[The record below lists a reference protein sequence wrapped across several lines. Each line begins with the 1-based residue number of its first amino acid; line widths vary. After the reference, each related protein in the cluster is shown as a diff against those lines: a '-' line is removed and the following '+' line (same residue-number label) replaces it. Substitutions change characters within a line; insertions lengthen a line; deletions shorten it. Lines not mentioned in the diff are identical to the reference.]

1 MAENAEEKIRVLI
14 VDDIPET
21 RENLRKLLYFENDI
35 EVVGAAISGEEGI
48 QMAKELQPHIVLMD
62 INMPGLDG
70 ITASEAISQEVP
82 MAQVIMMSVQGEADY
97 LRRSMLAG
105 AREFLIKPF
114 SSDELVSS
122 IRKPFSSDEL
132 VSSIRRVYEL
142 GAAQRARYQAPAPPV
157 SVTAQRQPPTPEE
170 LGKVISVFSPKGGTG
185 CSTIATNLAI
195 ALQMETEA
203 KVVLVDGS
211 LQFGDAAV
219 LLNLKPVRT
228 IVDLVPH
235 MAELDGELVH
245 SVIVPHSSGI
255 KTLLAP
261 PRPEMAD
268 LVVPDHMK
276 RILEE
281 LKKTFDFIVVDTW
294 TSLHDLVLTI
304 MDISDRIVLIAT
316 PDIPS
321 IKNTKLFFEVTE
333 ALGYSPEK
341 VFLTINK
348 VDRRSGIRAEDIE
361 TGIKHPVAATLALD
375 ERVAALAANQGA
387 PFVLSAA
394 NSLIAQSVVNLAH
407 QLLDTL
413 VEKEEVVET
422 TAASA
427 GEKLTQRFRFSR

>member
-1 MAENAEEKIRVLI
+1 MVENAEEKIRVLI

-35 EVVGAAISGEEGI
+35 DVVGAAISGEEGI

-62 INMPGLDG
+62 INMPGVDG

-82 MAQVIMMSVQGEADY
+82 TAQVIMMSVQGEADY

-122 IRKPFSSDEL
+122 IR
-132 VSSIRRVYEL
+132 RVYEL
-142 GAAQRARYQAPAPPV
+142 GAAQRARYRAPAPPV
-157 SVTAQRQPPTPEE
+157 AMAAQRHALPPEE

-195 ALQMETEA
+195 ALQTETGS
-203 KVVLVDGS
+203 KVILVDGS
-211 LQFGDAAV
+211 LQFGDIAV

-228 IVDLVPH
+228 IADLVPH
-235 MAELDGELVH
+235 MDELDMDLVD
-245 SVIVPHSSGI
+245 SVVVPHSSGV

-281 LKKTFDFIVVDTW
+281 LKKSFDCIVVDTW

-304 MDISDRIVLIAT
+304 MDVSDRIVLVTT

-333 ALGYSPEK
+333 ALGYPPEK
-341 VFLTINK
+341 VLLTINK
-348 VDRRSGIRAEDIE
+348 VDRRSSIRAENIE
-361 TGIKHPVAATLALD
+361 ASVKHAVAATLVLD
-375 ERVAALAANQGA
+375 ERVATLAANQGS

-394 NSLIAQSVVNLAH
+394 NSPIAQDVVNLAR

-413 VEKEEVVET
+413 VEKEEVAET

-427 GEKLTQRFRFSR
+427 GEKLVQRFRFSR

>member
-35 EVVGAAISGEEGI
+35 EVVGAAVSGEEGI
-48 QMAKELQPHIVLMD
+48 QMAKELEPHIVLMD

-82 MAQVIMMSVQGEADY
+82 TAQVIMMSVQGEADY

-105 AREFLIKPF
+105 AREFLI
-114 SSDELVSS
+114 
-122 IRKPFSSDEL
+122 KPFSSDEL

-157 SVTAQRQPPTPEE
+157 SVTAQRQPPPPEE

-185 CSTIATNLAI
+185 CSTIAANLAI

-211 LQFGDAAV
+211 LQFGDIAV

-228 IVDLVPH
+228 IADLVPH
-235 MAELDGELVH
+235 MNELDGDLVD

-261 PRPEMAD
+261 TRPEMAD

-281 LKKTFDFIVVDTW
+281 LKKTFDCIVVDTW

-304 MDISDRIVLIAT
+304 MDVSDRIVLITT

-333 ALGYSPEK
+333 ALGYPSEK

-348 VDRRSGIRAEDIE
+348 VDRRSSIQAEDIE
-361 TGIKHPVAATLALD
+361 AGIKHPVAAILALD
-375 ERVAALAANQGA
+375 ERVARLAANQGA

-394 NSLIAQSVVNLAH
+394 NSPIAQSVVNLVH

-413 VEKEEVVET
+413 VEKEEVAET
-422 TAASA
+422 TTAPA
-427 GEKLTQRFRFSR
+427 GEKLAHRLRFSR

>member
-48 QMAKELQPHIVLMD
+48 QMAKELEPHIVLMD
-62 INMPGLDG
+62 INMPGVDG
-70 ITASEAISQEVP
+70 ITAGEAISQEVP
-82 MAQVIMMSVQGEADY
+82 ASQVIMMSVQGEADY

-122 IRKPFSSDEL
+122 IR
-132 VSSIRRVYEL
+132 RVYEL

-157 SVTAQRQPPTPEE
+157 SATAQRQPPPPEE

-195 ALQMETEA
+195 ALQTETEA
-203 KVVLVDGS
+203 RVVLVDGS
-211 LQFGDAAV
+211 LQFGDIAV

-228 IVDLVPH
+228 IADLVPH
-235 MAELDGELVH
+235 MSELDGELIH
-245 SVIVPHSSGI
+245 SVMIPHPSGI

-281 LKKTFDFIVVDTW
+281 LKKTFDFIIVDTW
-294 TSLHDLVLTI
+294 TSLHDLVLAI
-304 MDISDRIVLIAT
+304 MDVSDRIVLITT

-333 ALGYSPEK
+333 ALGYPPEK

-348 VDRRSGIRAEDIE
+348 VDRRSSIRVEDIE

-375 ERVAALAANQGA
+375 ERVATPAANQGA
-387 PFVLSAA
+387 PFVFSAA
-394 NSLIAQSVVNLAH
+394 NSAIAQGMVDLAH
-407 QLLDTL
+407 QVLDTL
-413 VEKEEVVET
+413 VEEEGVIET
-422 TAASA
+422 TEAPA
-427 GEKLTQRFRFSR
+427 GEKLAQRFRFYK

>member
-1 MAENAEEKIRVLI
+1 MAENIEEKIRVLI

-21 RENLRKLLYFENDI
+21 RENLRKLLYFESDI

-48 QMAKELQPHIVLMD
+48 QMAKELQPDIVLMD
-62 INMPGLDG
+62 INMPGVDG

-82 MAQVIMMSVQGEADY
+82 LTQVIMMSVQGEADY

-122 IRKPFSSDEL
+122 IR
-132 VSSIRRVYEL
+132 RVYEL
-142 GAAQRARYQAPAPPV
+142 GAAQRARYQAPVPPFTV
-157 SVTAQRQPPTPEE
+157 AAQRQPPPPEK
-170 LGKVISVFSPKGGTG
+170 LGKVICVFSPKGGTG

-195 ALQMETEA
+195 ALHTEA
-203 KVVLVDGS
+203 EARVILVDGS

-228 IVDLVPH
+228 IADLVPH
-235 MAELDGELVH
+235 INELDRELVN

-281 LKKTFDFIVVDTW
+281 LKKSFDCIVVDTW

-304 MDISDRIVLIAT
+304 MDVSDRIVLITT

-348 VDRRSGIRAEDIE
+348 ADRRSSIRAENIE
-361 TGIKHPVAATLALD
+361 TGIKHPVAAILALD
-375 ERVAALAANQGA
+375 ERVATLAANQGT

-394 NSLIAQSVVNLAH
+394 NSPIAQSVINLAH

-413 VEKEEVVET
+413 VEEEEEVAET
-422 TAASA
+422 TTAPA
-427 GEKLTQRFRFSR
+427 GEKLVQRFRFSR

>member
-1 MAENAEEKIRVLI
+1 MAENAEEKIQVLI

-21 RENLRKLLYFENDI
+21 RENLRKLLYFEGDI

-48 QMAKELQPHIVLMD
+48 QMAKELQPDIVLMD
-62 INMPGLDG
+62 INMPGIDG

-82 MAQVIMMSVQGEADY
+82 TAQVIMMSVQGEADY

-105 AREFLIKPF
+105 AREFLI
-114 SSDELVSS
+114 
-122 IRKPFSSDEL
+122 KPFSSDEL

-157 SVTAQRQPPTPEE
+157 SVTAQRQPPPPEE

-185 CSTIATNLAI
+185 CSTIAANLAI

-211 LQFGDAAV
+211 LQFGDIAV

-228 IVDLVPH
+228 IADLVPH
-235 MAELDGELVH
+235 MNELDGDLVD
-245 SVIVPHSSGI
+245 SVVVPHSSGI

-261 PRPEMAD
+261 TRPEMAD

-281 LKKTFDFIVVDTW
+281 LKKTFDCIVVDTW

-304 MDISDRIVLIAT
+304 MDVSDRIVLITT

-333 ALGYSPEK
+333 ALGYPSEK

-348 VDRRSGIRAEDIE
+348 VDRRSSIRAEDIE
-361 TGIKHPVAATLALD
+361 AGIKHPVAAILALD
-375 ERVAALAANQGA
+375 ERVARLAANQGA

-394 NSLIAQSVVNLAH
+394 NSPIAQSVVNLVH

-413 VEKEEVVET
+413 VEKEEVDET
-422 TAASA
+422 TTAPA
-427 GEKLTQRFRFSR
+427 GEKLAHRLRFSR

>member
-14 VDDIPET
+14 VDDIAET

-48 QMAKELQPHIVLMD
+48 QMAQELEPHIVLMD
-62 INMPGLDG
+62 INMPGVDG

-82 MAQVIMMSVQGEADY
+82 TAQVIMMSVQGEADY

-122 IRKPFSSDEL
+122 IR
-132 VSSIRRVYEL
+132 RVYEL
-142 GAAQRARYQAPAPPV
+142 GAVQRARYQAPVPPV
-157 SVTAQRQPPTPEE
+157 SMARPGQPLPSEE

-203 KVVLVDGS
+203 KVILVDGS
-211 LQFGDAAV
+211 LQFGDVAV
-219 LLNLKPVRT
+219 LLNLKSVRT
-228 IVDLVPH
+228 IADLVPH
-235 MAELDGELVH
+235 VDELDRELVN
-245 SVIVPHSSGI
+245 SVMVPHSSGI

-276 RILEE
+276 KILKE
-281 LKKTFDFIVVDTW
+281 LKNSFDFIIVDTW

-304 MDISDRIVLIAT
+304 MDVSDRIILLTT

-341 VFLTINK
+341 VFLILNK
-348 VDRRSGIRAEDIE
+348 VDRRSNIRAEDIE
-361 TGIKHPVAATLALD
+361 TGVKHPVAATLALD
-375 ERVAALAANQGA
+375 ERVTTLAANQGS
-387 PFVLSAA
+387 PFVIGAA
-394 NSLIAQSVVNLAH
+394 SSPIAQGVVDLVH
-407 QLLDTL
+407 RLLDTL
-413 VEKEEVVET
+413 IEKEEVAET
-422 TAASA
+422 TEAPA
-427 GEKLTQRFRFSR
+427 GEKLAHRFRFSR

>member
-1 MAENAEEKIRVLI
+1 MTENAEEKIRVLI

-62 INMPGLDG
+62 INMPGVDG

-122 IRKPFSSDEL
+122 IR
-132 VSSIRRVYEL
+132 RVYEL
-142 GAAQRARYQAPAPPV
+142 GAVQRARYQAPAPPV
-157 SVTAQRQPPTPEE
+157 SATAQRQPPPPEE

-185 CSTIATNLAI
+185 CTTIATNLAI

-203 KVVLVDGS
+203 RVVLVDGS
-211 LQFGDAAV
+211 LQFGDIAV
-219 LLNLKPVRT
+219 LLNLKPIRT

-235 MAELDGELVH
+235 ISELDGDLVN
-245 SVIVPHSSGI
+245 SVIVPHPSGI

-276 RILEE
+276 KILEE
-281 LKKTFDFIVVDTW
+281 LKKSFDCIVVDTW

-304 MDISDRIVLIAT
+304 MDVSDRIVLITT

-333 ALGYSPEK
+333 ALGYPPEK
-341 VFLTINK
+341 VLLTVNK
-348 VDRRSGIRAEDIE
+348 VDRRSSIRAEDIE
-361 TGIKHPVAATLALD
+361 AGIKHPVAATLALD
-375 ERVAALAANQGA
+375 ERVATIAANQGA
-387 PFVLSAA
+387 PFILSAA
-394 NSLIAQSVVNLAH
+394 NSPIAQSVVNLAH
-407 QLLDTL
+407 QLLETL
-413 VEKEEVVET
+413 IEEEEVAET

-427 GEKLTQRFRFSR
+427 GEKLVHRFRFSR

>member
-48 QMAKELQPHIVLMD
+48 QMAKELEPHIVLMD
-62 INMPGLDG
+62 INMPGVDG
-70 ITASEAISQEVP
+70 ITAGEAISQEVP
-82 MAQVIMMSVQGEADY
+82 ASQVIMMSVQGEADY

-122 IRKPFSSDEL
+122 IR
-132 VSSIRRVYEL
+132 RVYEL

-157 SVTAQRQPPTPEE
+157 SATAQRQPLPPEE

-195 ALQMETEA
+195 ALQTETEA
-203 KVVLVDGS
+203 RVVLVDGS
-211 LQFGDAAV
+211 LQFGDIAV

-228 IVDLVPH
+228 IADLVPH
-235 MAELDGELVH
+235 MSELDGELIH
-245 SVIVPHSSGI
+245 SVMIPHPSGI

-281 LKKTFDFIVVDTW
+281 LKKTFDFIIVDTW
-294 TSLHDLVLTI
+294 TSLHDLVLAI
-304 MDISDRIVLIAT
+304 MDVSDRIVLITT

-333 ALGYSPEK
+333 ALGYPPEK

-348 VDRRSGIRAEDIE
+348 VDRRSSIRAEDIE
-361 TGIKHPVAATLALD
+361 TGIRHPVAATLALD
-375 ERVAALAANQGA
+375 ERVATPAANQGA
-387 PFVLSAA
+387 PFVFSAA
-394 NSLIAQSVVNLAH
+394 NSAIAQGMVDLAH

-413 VEKEEVVET
+413 VEKEGVVET
-422 TAASA
+422 TEAPA
-427 GEKLTQRFRFSR
+427 GEKLAQRFRFYK

>member
-48 QMAKELQPHIVLMD
+48 QMAKELEPHIVLMD
-62 INMPGLDG
+62 INMPGVDG
-70 ITASEAISQEVP
+70 ITAGEAISQEVP
-82 MAQVIMMSVQGEADY
+82 AAQVIMMSVQGEADY

-122 IRKPFSSDEL
+122 IR
-132 VSSIRRVYEL
+132 RVYEL
-142 GAAQRARYQAPAPPV
+142 GAAQRARYQVPAPPV
-157 SVTAQRQPPTPEE
+157 SATARRQPLPPEE

-195 ALQMETEA
+195 ALQTETEA
-203 KVVLVDGS
+203 RVILVDGS
-211 LQFGDAAV
+211 LQFGDIAV
-219 LLNLKPVRT
+219 LLNLKPIRT
-228 IVDLVPH
+228 IADLVPH
-235 MAELDGELVH
+235 MNELDGELIH
-245 SVIVPHSSGI
+245 SVMIPHSSGI

-281 LKKTFDFIVVDTW
+281 LKKTFDFIIVDTW

-304 MDISDRIVLIAT
+304 MDVSDRIVLITT

-333 ALGYSPEK
+333 ALGYPPEK

-348 VDRRSGIRAEDIE
+348 VDRRSSIRAEDIE
-361 TGIKHPVAATLALD
+361 TGIKHPVAATLVLD
-375 ERVAALAANQGA
+375 ERVATPAANQGA
-387 PFVLSAA
+387 PFVFSAT
-394 NSLIAQSVVNLAH
+394 NSAIAQGIVDLAH

-413 VEKEEVVET
+413 VEKEGVVET
-422 TAASA
+422 TEAPA
-427 GEKLTQRFRFSR
+427 GEKLAQRFRFYK

>member
-1 MAENAEEKIRVLI
+1 MVENVKEKIRVLI

-35 EVVGAAISGEEGI
+35 EVVGAALSGEEGI

-62 INMPGLDG
+62 INMPGVDG

-122 IRKPFSSDEL
+122 IR
-132 VSSIRRVYEL
+132 RVYEL
-142 GAAQRARYQAPAPPV
+142 GAVQRARYQVPVPPV
-157 SVTAQRQPPTPEE
+157 SVTARKQPPPPEE
-170 LGKVISVFSPKGGTG
+170 LGKVITVFSPKGGTG

-195 ALQMETEA
+195 ALHTETDA
-203 KVVLVDGS
+203 RVILVDSS
-211 LQFGDAAV
+211 LQFGDVAV

-235 MAELDGELVH
+235 MDELDGELIN

-268 LVVPDHMK
+268 LIVPDHMK

-281 LKKTFDFIVVDTW
+281 LKKTFDCVVVDTW

-304 MDISDRIVLIAT
+304 MDVSDRILLITT

-333 ALGYSPEK
+333 ALGYPPEK

-348 VDRRSGIRAEDIE
+348 VDRRSSIRAENIE

-375 ERVAALAANQGA
+375 ERVATLAANQGV

-394 NSLIAQSVVNLAH
+394 NSPIAQSVVNLAH

-413 VEKEEVVET
+413 VEEEKVAET
-422 TAASA
+422 TVAPA
-427 GEKLTQRFRFSR
+427 GEKLVHRFRFSR

>member
-1 MAENAEEKIRVLI
+1 MVENAEEKIRVLI

-62 INMPGLDG
+62 INMPGVDG

-82 MAQVIMMSVQGEADY
+82 AAQVIMMSVQGEADY

-122 IRKPFSSDEL
+122 IR
-132 VSSIRRVYEL
+132 RVYEL

-157 SVTAQRQPPTPEE
+157 AMAAQRQHLPPEE

-185 CSTIATNLAI
+185 CSTIATNLAV
-195 ALQMETEA
+195 ALQTETEA

-211 LQFGDAAV
+211 LQFGDIAV

-228 IVDLVPH
+228 IADLVPH
-235 MAELDGELVH
+235 MGELDGDLVD
-245 SVIVPHSSGI
+245 SVIVPHSSGV

-268 LVVPDHMK
+268 LIVPDHMK

-281 LKKTFDFIVVDTW
+281 LKKIFDCIVVDTW

-304 MDISDRIVLIAT
+304 MDVSDRIILIST

-333 ALGYSPEK
+333 ALGYSREK
-341 VFLTINK
+341 VFLIINK
-348 VDRRSGIRAEDIE
+348 LDRRSSIRAEDIE
-361 TGIKHPVAATLALD
+361 AGVKHPVAATLVLD
-375 ERVAALAANQGA
+375 ERVATLAANQGS
-387 PFVLSAA
+387 PFVLGAA
-394 NSLIAQSVVNLAH
+394 SSPIAQGVFNLAH
-407 QLLDTL
+407 QLLDSL
-413 VEKEEVVET
+413 VEKEEVAET

-427 GEKLTQRFRFSR
+427 GEKLAQRFRFSR

>member
-21 RENLRKLLYFENDI
+21 RENLRKLLYFENDV
-35 EVVGAAISGEEGI
+35 EVVGAATSGEEGI
-48 QMAKELQPHIVLMD
+48 QMAKELEPHIVLMD
-62 INMPGLDG
+62 INMPGVDG
-70 ITASEAISQEVP
+70 ITAGEAISQEVP
-82 MAQVIMMSVQGEADY
+82 AAQVIMMSVQGEADY

-122 IRKPFSSDEL
+122 IR
-132 VSSIRRVYEL
+132 RVYEL

-157 SVTAQRQPPTPEE
+157 SATARRQPLPPEE
-170 LGKVISVFSPKGGTG
+170 LGKIISVFSPKGGTG

-195 ALQMETEA
+195 ALQTETEA
-203 KVVLVDGS
+203 RVVLVDGS
-211 LQFGDAAV
+211 LQFGDVAV

-228 IVDLVPH
+228 IADLVPH
-235 MAELDGELVH
+235 MSELDGELIH
-245 SVIVPHSSGI
+245 SVMIPHSSGI

-304 MDISDRIVLIAT
+304 MDVSDRIVLITT

-333 ALGYSPEK
+333 ALGYPPEK

-348 VDRRSGIRAEDIE
+348 VDRRSSIRAEDIE

-375 ERVAALAANQGA
+375 ERVATPAANQGA
-387 PFVLSAA
+387 PFVFSAA
-394 NSLIAQSVVNLAH
+394 NSAIAQGMVDLAH

-413 VEKEEVVET
+413 VEKERVVET
-422 TAASA
+422 TEAPA
-427 GEKLTQRFRFSR
+427 GEKLAQRFRFYK

>member
-1 MAENAEEKIRVLI
+1 MTENVEEKIRVLI

-62 INMPGLDG
+62 INMPGVDG

-114 SSDELVSS
+114 SSDEWVSS
-122 IRKPFSSDEL
+122 IH
-132 VSSIRRVYEL
+132 RVYEL
-142 GAAQRARYQAPAPPV
+142 GAAQRARYQVPVPPV
-157 SVTAQRQPPTPEE
+157 SGTAQRQPHFPEQ

-195 ALQMETEA
+195 ALHMETEA
-203 KVVLVDGS
+203 RVILVDGS
-211 LQFGDAAV
+211 IQFGDVAV
-219 LLNLKPVRT
+219 LLNLKSPRT
-228 IVDLVPH
+228 IADLVPH
-235 MAELDGELVH
+235 LDELDGDLVH
-245 SVIVPHSSGI
+245 SVLVPHPSGI

-268 LVVPDHMK
+268 LVVPDCMK
-276 RILEE
+276 RILDE
-281 LKKTFDFIVVDTW
+281 LKKSFDLIIVDTW

-304 MDISDRIVLIAT
+304 MDVSDRIVLVAT

-321 IKNTKLFFEVTE
+321 IKNVKLFFEVTE
-333 ALGYSPEK
+333 ALGYPPEK

-348 VDRRSGIRAEDIE
+348 VDRRSSIQAEDIE
-361 TGIKHPVAATLALD
+361 TGIKHPVAATVAYD
-375 ERVAALAANQGA
+375 ERVATLAANQGA
-387 PFVLSAA
+387 PCVLSAA
-394 NSLIAQSVVNLAH
+394 NTLIAQSMVNLAQ

-413 VEKEEVVET
+413 IEKEEEAE
-422 TAASA
+422 TAAA
-427 GEKLTQRFRFSR
+427 LAEEKPVLRFRFSR

>member
-1 MAENAEEKIRVLI
+1 MAENIEEKIRVLI

-21 RENLRKLLYFENDI
+21 RENLRKLLYFEEDV

-62 INMPGLDG
+62 INMPGVDG

-82 MAQVIMMSVQGEADY
+82 TAQVIMMSVQGEADY

-122 IRKPFSSDEL
+122 IR
-132 VSSIRRVYEL
+132 RVYEL

-157 SVTAQRQPPTPEE
+157 SMTAQRRPLPPEE

-185 CSTIATNLAI
+185 CSTIATNLAV

-203 KVVLVDGS
+203 KVILVDGS
-211 LQFGDAAV
+211 LQFGDVAV
-219 LLNLKPVRT
+219 LLDLKPVRT
-228 IVDLVPH
+228 IADLVPH
-235 MAELDGELVH
+235 IGELDGDLVN
-245 SVIVPHSSGI
+245 SVLVPHSSGV
-255 KTLLAP
+255 KVLLAP

-281 LKKTFDFIVVDTW
+281 LKKTFDCIVVDTW
-294 TSLHDLVLTI
+294 TSLHDLVLSI
-304 MDISDRIVLIAT
+304 MDVSDRIVLITT

-348 VDRRSGIRAEDIE
+348 VDRRSNIRPEDIE
-361 TGIKHPVAATLALD
+361 TGVKHSVAATLALD
-375 ERVAALAANQGA
+375 ERVASLAANQGS

-394 NSLIAQSVVNLAH
+394 NSPIAQGVISLAR

-413 VEKEEVVET
+413 VEKEEVAET
-422 TAASA
+422 TTASA
-427 GEKLTQRFRFSR
+427 GEKLVHRLRFSR

>member
-48 QMAKELQPHIVLMD
+48 QMAKELEPHIVLMD
-62 INMPGLDG
+62 INMPGVDG
-70 ITASEAISQEVP
+70 ITAGEAISQEVP
-82 MAQVIMMSVQGEADY
+82 ASQVIMMSVQGEADY

-122 IRKPFSSDEL
+122 IR
-132 VSSIRRVYEL
+132 RVYEL

-157 SVTAQRQPPTPEE
+157 SATARRQPPPPEE

-195 ALQMETEA
+195 ALQTGTEA
-203 KVVLVDGS
+203 RVVLVDGN
-211 LQFGDAAV
+211 LQFGDIAV

-228 IVDLVPH
+228 VADLVPH
-235 MAELDGELVH
+235 MNELDGELIH
-245 SVIVPHSSGI
+245 SVMLPHSSGI
-255 KTLLAP
+255 KALLAP

-281 LKKTFDFIVVDTW
+281 LKKSFDFIVVDTW

-304 MDISDRIVLIAT
+304 MDVSDRIVLITT

-333 ALGYSPEK
+333 ALGYPPEK

-348 VDRRSGIRAEDIE
+348 VDRRSSIRAEDIE

-375 ERVAALAANQGA
+375 ERVATPAANQGA
-387 PFVLSAA
+387 PFVFSAA
-394 NSLIAQSVVNLAH
+394 NSAIAQGMVDLAH

-413 VEKEEVVET
+413 VEKEGVVET
-422 TAASA
+422 TEAPA
-427 GEKLTQRFRFSR
+427 GEKLAQRFRFYK

>member
-14 VDDIPET
+14 VDDIAET

-48 QMAKELQPHIVLMD
+48 QMAQELEPHIVLMD
-62 INMPGLDG
+62 INMPGVDG

-82 MAQVIMMSVQGEADY
+82 TAQVIMMSVQGEADY

-122 IRKPFSSDEL
+122 IR
-132 VSSIRRVYEL
+132 RVYEL

-157 SVTAQRQPPTPEE
+157 SMVAPGQPLPSEE
-170 LGKVISVFSPKGGTG
+170 MGKVISVFSPKGGTG

-203 KVVLVDGS
+203 KVILVDGS

-228 IVDLVPH
+228 IADLVPH
-235 MAELDGELVH
+235 VDELDRELVN

-276 RILEE
+276 KILNE
-281 LKKTFDFIVVDTW
+281 LKRSFDFIIVDTW

-304 MDISDRIVLIAT
+304 MDVSDRIILITT

-333 ALGYSPEK
+333 ALGYSSEK
-341 VFLTINK
+341 IFLTLNK
-348 VDRRSGIRAEDIE
+348 VDRRSNIRAEDIE
-361 TGIKHPVAATLALD
+361 TGVKHPVAATLALD
-375 ERVAALAANQGA
+375 ERVATLAANQGS
-387 PFVLSAA
+387 PFVVGAVS
-394 NSLIAQSVVNLAH
+394 SPIAQSVIDLVH

-413 VEKEEVVET
+413 IEKEEEAET
-422 TAASA
+422 TEAPA
-427 GEKLTQRFRFSR
+427 GEKLAQRFRFPR

>member
-21 RENLRKLLYFENDI
+21 RENLRKLLYFEGDI
-35 EVVGAAISGEEGI
+35 EVVGAAINGEEGI
-48 QMAKELQPHIVLMD
+48 QMAKELQPHVVLMD

-82 MAQVIMMSVQGEADY
+82 TVQVIMMSVQGESDY

-122 IRKPFSSDEL
+122 IR
-132 VSSIRRVYEL
+132 RVYEL
-142 GAAQRARYQAPAPPV
+142 GAVQRARYQAPMPP
-157 SVTAQRQPPTPEE
+157 SAATARRQPLPPEE
-170 LGKVISVFSPKGGTG
+170 LGKVICVFSPKGGTG
-185 CSTIATNLAI
+185 CSTIATNLAV

-203 KVVLVDGS
+203 RVILVDGS
-211 LQFGDAAV
+211 LQFGDVAV

-228 IVDLVPH
+228 IADLAPHIDELDVDLIN
-235 MAELDGELVH
+235 

-268 LVVPDHMK
+268 LVIPDHMK

-281 LKKTFDFIVVDTW
+281 LKKSFDCIVVDTW
-294 TSLHDLVLTI
+294 TSLHDLVLSI
-304 MDISDRIVLIAT
+304 MDVSDRIILITT

-341 VFLTINK
+341 VFLTVNK
-348 VDRRSGIRAEDIE
+348 LDRRSNIRAEDIE
-361 TGIKHPVAATLALD
+361 AGIKHSVSATLAFD
-375 ERVAALAANQGA
+375 ERVTTLAANQGT
-387 PFVLSAA
+387 PFVISTA
-394 NSLIAQSVVNLAH
+394 NSPIAQSVVALAH
-407 QLLDTL
+407 QVLDTL
-413 VEKEEVVET
+413 TKEEEEVAE
-422 TAASA
+422 AAA
-427 GEKLTQRFRFSR
+427 AAAKEKLVPRFRFSR

>member
-21 RENLRKLLYFENDI
+21 RENLRKLLYFESDI

-62 INMPGLDG
+62 INMPGIDG

-82 MAQVIMMSVQGEADY
+82 TAQVIMMSVQGEADY

-122 IRKPFSSDEL
+122 IR
-132 VSSIRRVYEL
+132 RVYEL
-142 GAAQRARYQAPAPPV
+142 GAAQRARYQAPVPPV
-157 SVTAQRQPPTPEE
+157 SMTAQRQPPPPED

-195 ALQMETEA
+195 ALQMETDA
-203 KVVLVDGS
+203 KVILVDGS
-211 LQFGDAAV
+211 LQFGDVAV

-228 IVDLVPH
+228 IADLVPH
-235 MAELDGELVH
+235 MDELDEELIN
-245 SVIVPHSSGI
+245 SVVVPHPSGI

-268 LVVPDHMK
+268 LIVPDHMK
-276 RILEE
+276 KILEE
-281 LKKTFDFIVVDTW
+281 LKKLYDCIVVDTW
-294 TSLHDLVLTI
+294 TSLHDLMLTI
-304 MDISDRIVLIAT
+304 LDVSDRIVLITT

-333 ALGYSPEK
+333 ALGYPPEK
-341 VFLTINK
+341 VFLTVNK
-348 VDRRSGIRAEDIE
+348 IDRRSSIRAEDIE

-375 ERVAALAANQGA
+375 GQVATLAANQGA
-387 PFVLSAA
+387 PLVLSAA
-394 NSLIAQSVVNLAH
+394 NSPLAQGMVKLAH
-407 QLLDTL
+407 QLLETL
-413 VEKEEVVET
+413 VKEEATET
-422 TAASA
+422 AGASA
-427 GEKLTQRFRFSR
+427 REKPLHRLRFAR

>member
-48 QMAKELQPHIVLMD
+48 QMAKELEPHIVLMD
-62 INMPGLDG
+62 INMPGVDG
-70 ITASEAISQEVP
+70 ITAGEAISQEVP
-82 MAQVIMMSVQGEADY
+82 ASQVIMMSVQGEADY

-122 IRKPFSSDEL
+122 IR
-132 VSSIRRVYEL
+132 RVYEL

-157 SVTAQRQPPTPEE
+157 SATARRQPLPPEE
-170 LGKVISVFSPKGGTG
+170 LGKIISVFSPKGGTG

-195 ALQMETEA
+195 ALQTETEA
-203 KVVLVDGS
+203 RVVLVDGS
-211 LQFGDAAV
+211 LQFGDVAV

-228 IVDLVPH
+228 IADLVPH
-235 MAELDGELVH
+235 MSELDGELIH
-245 SVIVPHSSGI
+245 SVMIPHSSGI

-304 MDISDRIVLIAT
+304 MDVSDRIVLITT

-333 ALGYSPEK
+333 ALGYPPEK

-348 VDRRSGIRAEDIE
+348 VDRRSSIRAEDIE

-375 ERVAALAANQGA
+375 ERVATPAANQGA
-387 PFVLSAA
+387 PFVFSAA
-394 NSLIAQSVVNLAH
+394 NSAIAQSMVDLAH

-413 VEKEEVVET
+413 VEKEGVVET
-422 TAASA
+422 TETPT
-427 GEKLTQRFRFSR
+427 GEKLAQRFRFYK

>member
-48 QMAKELQPHIVLMD
+48 QMAKELEPHIVLMD
-62 INMPGLDG
+62 INMPGVDG
-70 ITASEAISQEVP
+70 ITAGEAISQEVP
-82 MAQVIMMSVQGEADY
+82 ASQVIMMSVQGEADY

-122 IRKPFSSDEL
+122 IR
-132 VSSIRRVYEL
+132 RVYEL

-157 SVTAQRQPPTPEE
+157 SATAQRQPPPPEE

-195 ALQMETEA
+195 ALQTETEA
-203 KVVLVDGS
+203 RVVLVDGS
-211 LQFGDAAV
+211 LQFGDIAV

-228 IVDLVPH
+228 IADLVPH
-235 MAELDGELVH
+235 MSELDGELIH
-245 SVIVPHSSGI
+245 SVMIPHSSGI

-281 LKKTFDFIVVDTW
+281 LKKTFDFIIVDTW
-294 TSLHDLVLTI
+294 TSLHDLVLAI
-304 MDISDRIVLIAT
+304 MDVSDRIVLITT

-333 ALGYSPEK
+333 ALGYPPEK

-348 VDRRSGIRAEDIE
+348 VDRRSSIRAEDIE

-375 ERVAALAANQGA
+375 ERVTTPAANQGA

-394 NSLIAQSVVNLAH
+394 NSAIAQGMFDLAH
-407 QLLDTL
+407 RLLDTL
-413 VEKEEVVET
+413 VKKEEVAET
-422 TAASA
+422 IEAPA
-427 GEKLTQRFRFSR
+427 GERLAQRFRFYK

>member
-48 QMAKELQPHIVLMD
+48 QMAKELEPHIVLMD
-62 INMPGLDG
+62 INMPGVDG
-70 ITASEAISQEVP
+70 ITAGEAISQEVP
-82 MAQVIMMSVQGEADY
+82 ASQVIMMSVQGEADY

-122 IRKPFSSDEL
+122 IR
-132 VSSIRRVYEL
+132 RVYEL
-142 GAAQRARYQAPAPPV
+142 GAAQRARYQAPAPPI
-157 SVTAQRQPPTPEE
+157 SATAQRQPPSPEE
-170 LGKVISVFSPKGGTG
+170 LGKIISVFSPKGGTG

-195 ALQMETEA
+195 ALQTETEA
-203 KVVLVDGS
+203 RVVLVDGS
-211 LQFGDAAV
+211 LQFGDIAV

-228 IVDLVPH
+228 IADLVPH
-235 MAELDGELVH
+235 MSELDGDLIH
-245 SVIVPHSSGI
+245 SVMIPHPSGI

-281 LKKTFDFIVVDTW
+281 LKKTFDFIIVDTW

-304 MDISDRIVLIAT
+304 MDVSDRIVLITT

-333 ALGYSPEK
+333 ALGYPPEK

-348 VDRRSGIRAEDIE
+348 VDRRSSIRAEDIE
-361 TGIKHPVAATLALD
+361 TGIRHPVAATLALD
-375 ERVAALAANQGA
+375 ERVATPAANQGA
-387 PFVLSAA
+387 PFVFSAA
-394 NSLIAQSVVNLAH
+394 NSAIAQGMVDLAH

-413 VEKEEVVET
+413 VEKEGVVET
-422 TAASA
+422 TEAPA
-427 GEKLTQRFRFSR
+427 GEKLAQRFRFYK

>member
-1 MAENAEEKIRVLI
+1 MAENAEEKIQVLI

-35 EVVGAAISGEEGI
+35 EVVGAAMSGEEGI
-48 QMAKELQPHIVLMD
+48 QMAKDLQPHIVLMD
-62 INMPGLDG
+62 INMPGMDG
-70 ITASEAISQEVP
+70 ITSTEAIAQEVP
-82 MAQVIMMSVQGEADY
+82 IAQIVMMSVQCEADY

-114 SSDELVSS
+114 SSDELVST
-122 IRKPFSSDEL
+122 
-132 VSSIRRVYEL
+132 IRRVYEL
-142 GAAQRARYQAPAPPV
+142 GAAQRARSRAPAPPV
-157 SVTAQRQPPTPEE
+157 SVTAQMQSLPPA

-185 CSTIATNLAI
+185 CSTIATNLAV
-195 ALQMETEA
+195 ALQMETGA
-203 KVVLVDGS
+203 KIALVDGS
-211 LQFGDAAV
+211 LQFGDVAV
-219 LLNLKPVRT
+219 LLNLKPIRT
-228 IVDLVPH
+228 IADLVPH
-235 MAELDGELVH
+235 MDELDGELVH
-245 SVIVPHSSGI
+245 SVLVPHSSGI

-276 RILEE
+276 KILGE
-281 LKKTFDFIVVDTW
+281 LKKTFDCIVVDTW
-294 TSLHDLVLTI
+294 TSLHDLVLAI
-304 MDISDRIVLIAT
+304 MDVSDRIVLITT

-333 ALGYSPEK
+333 ALGYPPEK

-348 VDRRSGIRAEDIE
+348 VDRRSSIQAEDIE

-375 ERVAALAANQGA
+375 ERMVKLAANQGV

-394 NSLIAQSVVNLAH
+394 NSPIAQSVVNLAH

-413 VEKEEVVET
+413 VEKEEVAET
-422 TAASA
+422 TAALA
-427 GEKLTQRFRFSR
+427 EEKPALRFRFSR

>member
-1 MAENAEEKIRVLI
+1 MAENAEEKIQVLI

-35 EVVGAAISGEEGI
+35 EVVGAAMSGEEGI
-48 QMAKELQPHIVLMD
+48 QMAKDLQPHIVLMD
-62 INMPGLDG
+62 INMPGMDG
-70 ITASEAISQEVP
+70 ITSSEAISQEVP
-82 MAQVIMMSVQGEADY
+82 IAQIIMMSVQGEADY

-114 SSDELVSS
+114 SSDELVST
-122 IRKPFSSDEL
+122 
-132 VSSIRRVYEL
+132 IRRVYEL
-142 GAAQRARYQAPAPPV
+142 GAAQRARYQARALPV
-157 SVTAQRQPPTPEE
+157 SVTAQRQPLPPE

-185 CSTIATNLAI
+185 CSTIATNLAV
-195 ALQMETEA
+195 ALQMETDA
-203 KVVLVDGS
+203 KIVLVDGS
-211 LQFGDAAV
+211 LQFGDVAV
-219 LLNLKPVRT
+219 LLNLKPIRT
-228 IVDLVPH
+228 IADLVPH
-235 MAELDGELVH
+235 MDELDGELIH
-245 SVIVPHSSGI
+245 SVLVPHSSGI

-276 RILEE
+276 KILGE
-281 LKKTFDFIVVDTW
+281 LKKTFDCIVVDTW
-294 TSLHDLVLTI
+294 TSLHDLVLAI
-304 MDISDRIVLIAT
+304 MDVSDRIVLITT

-333 ALGYSPEK
+333 ALGYPPEK

-348 VDRRSGIRAEDIE
+348 VDRRSSIRAEDIE

-375 ERVAALAANQGA
+375 ERMVKLAANQGA

-394 NSLIAQSVVNLAH
+394 NSPIAQSVVNLAH

-413 VEKEEVVET
+413 VEKEEVAET
-422 TAASA
+422 TAALA
-427 GEKLTQRFRFSR
+427 EEKPALRFRFSR

>member
-48 QMAKELQPHIVLMD
+48 QMAKELEPHIVLMD

-70 ITASEAISQEVP
+70 ISASEAISQEVP
-82 MAQVIMMSVQGEADY
+82 AAQVIMMSVQGEADY

-122 IRKPFSSDEL
+122 IR
-132 VSSIRRVYEL
+132 RVYEL

-157 SVTAQRQPPTPEE
+157 SVTAQRQPLPPEE

-235 MAELDGELVH
+235 MNELDGELVH

-348 VDRRSGIRAEDIE
+348 VDRRSGIRAEDIA

-375 ERVAALAANQGA
+375 ERGAALAANQGA

-394 NSLIAQSVVNLAH
+394 NSPIAQSVVSLAH

-422 TAASA
+422 TAASG

>member
-48 QMAKELQPHIVLMD
+48 QMAKELEPHIVLMD
-62 INMPGLDG
+62 INMPGVDG
-70 ITASEAISQEVP
+70 ITAGEAISQEVP
-82 MAQVIMMSVQGEADY
+82 AAQVIMMSVQGEADY

-122 IRKPFSSDEL
+122 IR
-132 VSSIRRVYEL
+132 RVYEL

-157 SVTAQRQPPTPEE
+157 SVTARRQPLPPEE

-195 ALQMETEA
+195 ALQTETEA
-203 KVVLVDGS
+203 RVILVDGS
-211 LQFGDAAV
+211 LQFGDIAV
-219 LLNLKPVRT
+219 LLNLKPIRT
-228 IVDLVPH
+228 IADLVPH
-235 MAELDGELVH
+235 MNELDGELIH
-245 SVIVPHSSGI
+245 SVMIPHSSGI

-281 LKKTFDFIVVDTW
+281 LKKTFDFIIVDTW

-304 MDISDRIVLIAT
+304 MDVSDRIVLITT

-333 ALGYSPEK
+333 ALGYPPEK

-348 VDRRSGIRAEDIE
+348 VDRRSSIRAEDIE

-375 ERVAALAANQGA
+375 ERVATPAANQGA
-387 PFVLSAA
+387 PFVFSAT
-394 NSLIAQSVVNLAH
+394 NSAIAQGIVDLAH

-413 VEKEEVVET
+413 VEKEGVVET
-422 TAASA
+422 TEAPA
-427 GEKLTQRFRFSR
+427 GEKLAQRFRFYK

>member
-48 QMAKELQPHIVLMD
+48 QMAKELEPHIVLMD
-62 INMPGLDG
+62 INMPGVDG
-70 ITASEAISQEVP
+70 ITAGEAISQEVP
-82 MAQVIMMSVQGEADY
+82 AAQVIMMSVQGEADY

-122 IRKPFSSDEL
+122 IR
-132 VSSIRRVYEL
+132 RVYEL
-142 GAAQRARYQAPAPPV
+142 GAAQRARYRAPAPPV
-157 SVTAQRQPPTPEE
+157 SATAQRQPLPPEE

-195 ALQMETEA
+195 ALQTGTEA
-203 KVVLVDGS
+203 RVVLVDGS
-211 LQFGDAAV
+211 LQFGDIAV
-219 LLNLKPVRT
+219 LLNLKPIRT
-228 IVDLVPH
+228 IADLVPH
-235 MAELDGELVH
+235 MGELDAELIH
-245 SVIVPHSSGI
+245 SVMIPHSSGI

-304 MDISDRIVLIAT
+304 MDVSDRIVLITT

-333 ALGYSPEK
+333 ALGYPPEK

-348 VDRRSGIRAEDIE
+348 VDRRSSIRAEDIQ

-375 ERVAALAANQGA
+375 ERVATPAANQGA
-387 PFVLSAA
+387 PFVFSAA
-394 NSLIAQSVVNLAH
+394 NSAIAQSMVDLAH

-413 VEKEEVVET
+413 VEKEGVVET
-422 TAASA
+422 TETPT
-427 GEKLTQRFRFSR
+427 GEKLAQRFRFYK

>member
-48 QMAKELQPHIVLMD
+48 QMAKELEPHIVLMD
-62 INMPGLDG
+62 INMPGVDG

-82 MAQVIMMSVQGEADY
+82 TAQVIMMSVQGEADY

-122 IRKPFSSDEL
+122 IR
-132 VSSIRRVYEL
+132 RVYEL
-142 GAAQRARYQAPAPPV
+142 GAAQRARYQAPVPLV
-157 SVTAQRQPPTPEE
+157 SMTAERRPLPPEE

-185 CSTIATNLAI
+185 CSTVATNLAV
-195 ALQMETEA
+195 ALQQIETEA
-203 KVVLVDGS
+203 KVILVDGS
-211 LQFGDAAV
+211 LQFGDVAV
-219 LLNLKPVRT
+219 LLNLKPIRT
-228 IVDLVPH
+228 IADLTPH
-235 MAELDGELVH
+235 INELDGDLVD

-261 PRPEMAD
+261 TRPEMAD
-268 LVVPDHMK
+268 LIVPDHMK
-276 RILEE
+276 KVLEE
-281 LKKTFDFIVVDTW
+281 LKKIFDFIVVDTW

-304 MDISDRIVLIAT
+304 MDVSDRIVLITT

-333 ALGYSPEK
+333 ALGYPPEK

-348 VDRRSGIRAEDIE
+348 IDRRSNIRAEDIE
-361 TGIKHPVAATLALD
+361 AGIKHPVAATLALD
-375 ERVAALAANQGA
+375 ERVATVAANQGM

-394 NSLIAQSVVNLAH
+394 NSPIAQSVVNLAH

-413 VEKEEVVET
+413 VEKEEVAET
-422 TAASA
+422 TAAPA
-427 GEKLTQRFRFSR
+427 GQRLAQRFRFSK